1 MHLGNGALTPE
12 CVAATC
18 SAAALGLGA
27 AAWHIRRGPVSG
39 RKLAAVAVVGATV
52 FAAQA
57 SNVPVLPFASGH
69 LVGGV
74 LAAWLLGPALGAWT
88 IFAVLA
94 IQAGVLGDGGLAAL
108 GANTL
113 NMALIPAAAV
123 VLVRRQVA
131 ADRPNLRRDISIGL
145 AVVCIASLVVAA
157 GLIVGEVALG
167 RSGAELA
174 GLGDFAWRMLSYHLW
189 IGVGEAILTLAVVY
203 AIGVQRLPG
212 SDRLPKRRVYAT
224 VAAAALVLAI
234 ALPFA
239 SGLPDGYEAAAERSQ
254 MAWLLGADE
263 G

>member
-27 AAWHIRRGPVSG
+27 AAWHIRREPISG
-39 RKLAAVAVVGATV
+39 RKLATVAVIGAMV

-57 SNVPVLPFASGH
+57 INVPVLPFASGH

-74 LAAWLLGPALGAWT
+74 LAAWLLGPAWGAWT
-88 IFAVLA
+88 IFAVLVV
-94 IQAGVLGDGGLAAL
+94 QAAAMGDGGLAAL

-123 VLVRRQVA
+123 VLVRRQSVA
-131 ADRPNLRRDISIGL
+131 NHSNRGADRSVAL
-145 AVVCIASLVVAA
+145 AAACVASLLVAA

-167 RSGAELA
+167 RSGAALV

-189 IGVGEAILTLAVVY
+189 IGVGEALLTLTVVY
-203 AIGVQRLPG
+203 GIGAQRLTALDG
-212 SDRLPKRRVYAT
+212 SSPRRVYAT
-224 VAAAALVLAI
+224 VAVSALVI
-234 ALPFA
+234 ALAMPFA